1 MIVIDLASNYDH
13 DLWQRT
19 LERIASGHDPLKKNY
34 VDLDPRKFLC
44 FPALV
49 DRDDIIC
56 FSGLEVNQDRWGP
69 CARINT
75 RMWIDPRHRHQYLT
89 KMDRP
94 EKFLNTRYL
103 LPVQLARAQEAG
115 IDTVFISREGNYRRF
130 LNRYVKLIHHNT
142 GHSFTV
148 LPHRYAVCGD
158 ISPTPPSCRQLIAI
172 HSFSGDLSTWHS
184 SMSRHVIIEDLATD
198 Q

>member
-1 MIVIDLASNYDH
+1 MIVVDLAREYDH
-13 DLWQRT
+13 RLWQQA
-19 LERIASGHDPLKKNY
+19 LLKIAGGDDPLKKNY
-34 VDLDPRKFLC
+34 VGLDPRKFLC

-49 DRDDIIC
+49 EGDSITC

-75 RMWIDPRHRHQYLT
+75 RMWIDPQHRHHHLT

-94 EKFLNTRYL
+94 EKFVNTRYL
-103 LPVQLARAQEAG
+103 LPVQLSRAQEAG

-130 LNRYVKLIHHNT
+130 LNRYVKLIEHNT

-148 LPHRYAVCGD
+148 LPHIYAVCGD
-158 ISPTPPSCRQLIAI
+158 ISPTPPSCRQLIAV

-184 SMSRHVIIEDLATD
+184 SMAKHVIVEDQATD